1 MEPIRIQS
9 VEAPFDSS
17 STARHA
23 VQAISRA
30 AGMGLLE
37 GLEIRHL
44 DLPSFRAVVGRISRA
59 GIGRE
64 VQSALAVPTP
74 PRVEELDRLLK
85 ILVTALEESPT
96 PEHEWD
102 SLEDVFGI
110 ERLAELLG
118 TSTASVRRYH
128 SGSRKT
134 PDGIAARLHFLATL
148 VGDLAGAYNEYGVR
162 RWFERPRSVLGGR
175 APDQLLTGEWSPHDE
190 DVQELRNLT
199 RSLAGSPAT

>member
-9 VEAPFDSS
+9 VEPPFDSS
-17 STARHA
+17 TTARHA

-44 DLPSFRAVVGRISRA
+44 DLPSFRDVVGRISRA
-59 GIGRE
+59 GIGTE

-74 PRVEELDRLLK
+74 LRLEELDELLE
-85 ILVTALEESPT
+85 ILIKALEDSPA
-96 PEHEWD
+96 PEQEWT
-102 SLEDVFGI
+102 SLEDVFGM
-110 ERLAELLG
+110 ERLGELLG

-134 PDGIAARLHFLATL
+134 PDLIAARLHFLATL
-148 VGDLAGAYNEYGVR
+148 VGDLAGAYNEYGIR
-162 RWFERPRSVLGGR
+162 RWFERPRTALGGR
-175 APDQLLTGEWSPHDE
+175 APEELLTGEWDPHQE
-190 DVQELRNLT
+190 EVQELRNLT

>member
-9 VEAPFDSS
+9 AEPPFDSS

-37 GLEIRHL
+37 GMKIRHL
-44 DLPSFRAVVGRISRA
+44 DLSSFRDVVGRISQA
-59 GIGRE
+59 GIGLE

-74 PRVEELDRLLK
+74 PRVEELNRLLE
-85 ILVTALEESPT
+85 ILVEALEESPA

-110 ERLAELLG
+110 DRLAELLG

-134 PDGIAARLHFLATL
+134 PDAIAARLHFLATL
-148 VGDLAGAYNEYGVR
+148 LGDLAGAYNEYGIR
-162 RWFERPRSVLGGR
+162 RWFERPRSALGGR
-175 APDQLLTGEWSPHDE
+175 APDEVLTGEWDPHDAE
-190 DVQELRNLT
+190 VRELRD
-199 RSLAGSPAT
+199 LARCLMGSPAT